1 MTKKIVSDKL
11 SGKYCK
17 SIFFAIRRAIISQ
30 HFLPHFP
37 HQAEII
43 ESKGHRA
50 PVIRSMGRLKSVSIQ
65 IRSDGIEI
73 RAPLFF
79 PLQKIQQ
86 FFESKIPW
94 IEKKLAGKTSRSSD
108 SLTPGIEGKSFFYLG
123 TPYLLKLTSNPDLLG
138 LFEQSL
144 CLPLLPHFSSSMTEE
159 EKQVFI
165 YQQLVVWYR
174 SEAERLF
181 SDRVSF
187 YSQMMN
193 VSVRSITVGDYS
205 TQWGSCSFKKGTLRF
220 NWRLIMAPLWV
231 LDYLVV
237 HELCHFKHPNH
248 SAAFWSEVGR
258 ILPDYKIARAW
269 LKNYGL
275 SLSLPL
281 ERFS

>member
-1 MTKKIVSDKL
+1 
-11 SGKYCK
+11 
-17 SIFFAIRRAIISQ
+17 
-30 HFLPHFP
+30 
-37 HQAEII
+37 
-43 ESKGHRA
+43 
-50 PVIRSMGRLKSVSIQ
+50 MGRIKSVSIQ

-94 IEKKLAGKTSRSSD
+94 IEKKLAGRISRSSD
-108 SLTPGIEGKSFFYLG
+108 SLTPGIEEQSFFYLG
-123 TPYLLKLTSNPDLLG
+123 TPYSLKLTSNPDLLG

-144 CLPLLPHFSSSMTEE
+144 CLPLLPHFSSSMTEV

-165 YQQLVVWYR
+165 YQQVVVWYR
-174 SEAERLF
+174 SEADRLF

-187 YSQMMN
+187 YSHMMN

-248 SAAFWSEVGR
+248 SAAFWSEVGH

-275 SLSLPL
+275 SLSFHL

>member
-1 MTKKIVSDKL
+1 
-11 SGKYCK
+11 
-17 SIFFAIRRAIISQ
+17 
-30 HFLPHFP
+30 
-37 HQAEII
+37 
-43 ESKGHRA
+43 
-50 PVIRSMGRLKSVSIQ
+50 
-65 IRSDGIEI
+65 
-73 RAPLFF
+73 
-79 PLQKIQQ
+79 
-86 FFESKIPW
+86 
-94 IEKKLAGKTSRSSD
+94 
-108 SLTPGIEGKSFFYLG
+108 
-123 TPYLLKLTSNPDLLG
+123 
-138 LFEQSL
+138 
-144 CLPLLPHFSSSMTEE
+144 MTEE

-275 SLSLPL
+275 SLSFPL
-281 ERFS
+281 ERFSY